1 MSLHTKKVIDDSML
15 SELHDEAS
23 KAIASVLHYLI
34 FHAKNVQLYHELRL
48 SVGDDVSK
56 FSELLSYAQR
66 EFYKL
71 KDDEEHKSYI
81 RSMRWPSE
89 NDVMV
94 VQKHHAKV
102 GKAYLQVL
110 LGMASGACK
119 KCLEEKKEEG
129 GE

>member
-1 MSLHTKKVIDDSML
+1 MNTKIDESLL

-23 KAIASVLHYLI
+23 KAVASVLHYLI

-48 SVGDDVSK
+48 SVGDDIGK

-66 EFYKL
+66 ELYRL
-71 KDDEEHKSYI
+71 KDYEEHKSYVQN
-81 RSMRWPSE
+81 MRWPSE
-89 NDVMV
+89 NDIIA

-102 GKAYLQVL
+102 GKPYLQVL
-110 LGMASGACK
+110 LGMAGGACR
-119 KCLEEKKEEG
+119 KCLEEKKEG

>member
-1 MSLHTKKVIDDSML
+1 MSFISRAKIDESAL

-23 KAIASVLHYLI
+23 KAMASVLHYLI

-48 SVGDDVSK
+48 SVGDDVGK

-66 EFYKL
+66 ELYRL
-71 KDDEEHKSYI
+71 KDDEEHKSYVQN
-81 RSMRWPSE
+81 MRWPSE
-89 NDVMV
+89 NDIIV

-102 GKAYLQVL
+102 GKVYLQVL
-110 LGMASGACK
+110 LGMAGGACR
-119 KCLEEKKEEG
+119 KCLEEKMEG